1 MINKVESIK
10 LNKKELPKQI
20 SSDVIL
26 VNKLPH
32 NIYTSGKGILISNP
46 YDLTD
51 KLLSVSAGVS
61 KGQYSVLY
69 VALLIEVIEKIK
81 SMNPTDKLKTMNIVT
96 KKAYAINQMIPR
108 IEKRKTR
115 LFVPEI
121 TLEEIQKLA
130 PDIYKANVI
139 PALVDYAIDLKEK
152 SGDVYL
158 FEYNQEGNNY
168 EN

>member
-1 MINKVESIK
+1 MINKIESVK

-20 SSDVIL
+20 GRDVIL

-46 YDLTD
+46 YNLTD

-69 VALLIEVIEKIK
+69 VALLIEVIAKIK
-81 SMNPTDKLKTMNIVT
+81 SMSNEESNKAMNIVT
-96 KKAYAINQMIPR
+96 RKAYEINQMIPR
-108 IEKRKTR
+108 VEKRKTR
-115 LFVPEI
+115 LFIPEMI
-121 TLEEIQKLA
+121 LDEIQGMA
-130 PDIYKANVI
+130 PDIYKVNLI
-139 PALVDYAIDLKEK
+139 PALISYALDLKEK

-158 FEYNQEGNNY
+158 FECNQEGEHYDN
-168 EN
+168 